1 MRRMIAASVAR
12 RIALKKMGAG
22 ALALAAPMQVLAA
35 VSDAGKPV
43 VKARRIISV
52 GGALTEIVYALG
64 AQGELVGVD
73 TTSLYPAVAQQL
85 PQVGY
90 ARTLSAE
97 GVLALAPT
105 QLIATEEAGP
115 QAVLRQVRDAG
126 VPVAVLNANNQ
137 FEGLLERVKQVG
149 QITGR
154 ADSAARLAQALQ
166 QQWDGALGKV
176 RQRSPSPV
184 QSAVRVLF
192 ILAHA
197 PNQVMVGGRQTG
209 ADAMLAYA
217 GAVNVMGGQGG
228 LGGFAGYKPLTPE
241 AVIAARP
248 DIVLVTD
255 QGLKASG
262 GVDGILKL
270 PGLAQTPAGRKHR
283 IVSLEAMLLLGFGPR
298 MPQALAEL
306 DAAFAKAMT
315 A

>member
-22 ALALAAPMQVLAA
+22 ALALAAPMHVLAA

-43 VKARRIISV
+43 AKARRIVSV
-52 GGALTEIVYALG
+52 GGALTEIVYAFG

-73 TTSLYPAVAQQL
+73 TTSLYPVVAQQL

-97 GVLALAPT
+97 GVLSLAPT

-115 QAVLRQVRDAG
+115 QTVLRQVRDAG
-126 VPVAVLNANNQ
+126 VPVAILNANNR

-149 QITGR
+149 RITGR
-154 ADSAARLAQALQ
+154 ADSAAHLAQALQ

-176 RQRSPSPV
+176 RQRSQPPV

-228 LGGFAGYKPLTPE
+228 QGGFAGYKPLTPE

-283 IVSLEAMLLLGFGPR
+283 IVSQEAMLLLGFGPR

-306 DAAFAKAMT
+306 DAAFAKAM
-315 A
+315 AA

>member
-22 ALALAAPMQVLAA
+22 ALALAAPMQALAA
-35 VSDAGKPV
+35 VSDAAKPII
-43 VKARRIISV
+43 KARRIVSV
-52 GGALTEIVYALG
+52 GGALTEIIYALE

-97 GVLALAPT
+97 GVLSLAPT

-126 VPVAVLNANNQ
+126 VPVAVLNANNK
-137 FEGLLERVKQVG
+137 FEGLLARVKQVG

-154 ADSAARLAQALQ
+154 TDPAARLAQALQ
-166 QQWDGALGKV
+166 QQWNGALAKV
-176 RQRSPSPV
+176 GQRSHAP
-184 QSAVRVLF
+184 VRVLF

-197 PNQVMVGGRQTG
+197 PNQVMVGGRETG

-228 LGGFAGYKPLTPE
+228 FSGYKPLTPE

-248 DIVLVTD
+248 DLVLVTD

-298 MPQALAEL
+298 MPQALADL
-306 DAAFAKAMT
+306 DAAFAQAM
-315 A
+315 AA

>member
-35 VSDAGKPV
+35 VADAGKPV
-43 VKARRIISV
+43 AKARRIVSV
-52 GGALTEIVYALG
+52 GGALTEIVYALE

-97 GVLALAPT
+97 GVLSLAPT

-126 VPVAVLNANNQ
+126 VPVAVLNANNR
-137 FEGLLERVKQVG
+137 FEGLLDRVKQVG
-149 QITGR
+149 RITGR
-154 ADSAARLAQALQ
+154 ADPAARLAQALQ

-176 RQRSPSPV
+176 RQRQHAP
-184 QSAVRVLF
+184 VRVLF

-197 PNQVMVGGRQTG
+197 PNQVMVGGRETG

-217 GAVNVMGGQGG
+217 GAVNVMGGQ
-228 LGGFAGYKPLTPE
+228 GGFAGYKPLTPE

-270 PGLAQTPAGRKHR
+270 PGLAQTPAGRRHR
-283 IVSLEAMLLLGFGPR
+283 IVSQEAMLLLGFGPR

-306 DAAFAKAMT
+306 DAAFSQAM
-315 A
+315 AA

>member
-35 VSDAGKPV
+35 VNDAARPV
-43 VKARRIISV
+43 AKARRIVSV
-52 GGALTEIVYALG
+52 GGALTEIVYALE

-97 GVLALAPT
+97 GVLSLAPT

-126 VPVAVLNANNQ
+126 VPVAVLSANNQ

-149 QITGR
+149 RITGR
-154 ADSAARLAQALQ
+154 ADPAARLAQALQ
-166 QQWDGALGKV
+166 QQWDGALV
-176 RQRSPSPV
+176 RIRQRQRAP
-184 QSAVRVLF
+184 VRVLF

-197 PNQVMVGGRQTG
+197 PNQVMVGGHGTG

-217 GAVNVMGGQGG
+217 GAVNVMGGQ
-228 LGGFAGYKPLTPE
+228 GGFAGYKPLTPE

-270 PGLAQTPAGRKHR
+270 PGLAQTPAGRKQR
-283 IVSLEAMLLLGFGPR
+283 IVSQEAMLLLGFGPR

-306 DAAFAKAMT
+306 DAAFTKAM
-315 A
+315 AA

>member
-43 VKARRIISV
+43 AKARRIVSV
-52 GGALTEIVYALG
+52 GGALTEIVYALD
-64 AQGELVGVD
+64 AQAELVGVD
-73 TTSLYPAVAQQL
+73 TTSLYPATAQQL

-97 GVLALAPT
+97 GVLSLAPT

-115 QAVLRQVRDAG
+115 QTVLRQVRDAG

-154 ADSAARLAQALQ
+154 VEPAARLAQNLR
-166 QQWDGALGKV
+166 QQWSGALAKV
-176 RQRSPSPV
+176 RKRQHAP
-184 QSAVRVLF
+184 VRVLF

-197 PNQVMVGGRQTG
+197 PNQVMVGGRETG

-228 LGGFAGYKPLTPE
+228 FAGYKPLTPE

-248 DIVLVTD
+248 DVVLVTD

-262 GVDGILKL
+262 GVDGILTL
-270 PGLAQTPAGRKHR
+270 PGLAQTPAGKQHR
-283 IVSLEAMLLLGFGPR
+283 IVSQEAMLLLGFGPR
-298 MPQALAEL
+298 MPQALADL
-306 DAAFAKAMT
+306 DAAFAKAM
-315 A
+315 AA

>member
-35 VSDAGKPV
+35 VSDAAKPII
-43 VKARRIISV
+43 KARRIVSV
-52 GGALTEIVYALG
+52 GGALTEIIYALE

-97 GVLALAPT
+97 GVLSLAPT

-126 VPVAVLNANNQ
+126 VPVAVLSANNK
-137 FEGLLERVKQVG
+137 FEGLLARVQQVG

-154 ADSAARLAQALQ
+154 PDPAARLAQTLLQ
-166 QQWDGALGKV
+166 QWGGALGKV
-176 RQRSPSPV
+176 GQRSHAP
-184 QSAVRVLF
+184 VRVLF

-197 PNQVMVGGRQTG
+197 PNQVMVGGRETG

-228 LGGFAGYKPLTPE
+228 FSGYKPLTPE

-248 DIVLVTD
+248 DLVLVTD

-298 MPQALAEL
+298 MPKALSEL

>member
-43 VKARRIISV
+43 AKARRIVSV
-52 GGALTEIVYALG
+52 GGALTEIVYALE

-73 TTSLYPAVAQQL
+73 TTSLYPVVAQQL

-97 GVLALAPT
+97 GVLSLAPT

-126 VPVAVLNANNQ
+126 VPVAVLSANNQ

-154 ADSAARLAQALQ
+154 ADPAARLAQALQ

-176 RQRSPSPV
+176 RQRQHAP
-184 QSAVRVLF
+184 VRVLF

-217 GAVNVMGGQGG
+217 GAVNVMGGSA
-228 LGGFAGYKPLTPE
+228 GFAGYKPLTPE

-306 DAAFAKAMT
+306 DAAFAKAM
-315 A
+315 AA

>member
-35 VSDAGKPV
+35 VTDAGKPLA
-43 VKARRIISV
+43 KARRIVSV
-52 GGALTEIVYALG
+52 GGALTEIVYALD

-97 GVLALAPT
+97 GVLSLAPT

-126 VPVAVLNANNQ
+126 VPVAVLSANNQ

-154 ADSAARLAQALQ
+154 ADPAARLAQSLQ
-166 QQWDGALGKV
+166 QQWSGALAKV
-176 RQRSPSPV
+176 RQRSHSP
-184 QSAVRVLF
+184 VRVLF

-197 PNQVMVGGRQTG
+197 PNQVMVGGRETG

-217 GAVNVMGGQGG
+217 GAVNVMGGQ
-228 LGGFAGYKPLTPE
+228 GGFAGYKPLTPE

-283 IVSLEAMLLLGFGPR
+283 IVSQEAMLLLGFGPR

-306 DAAFAKAMT
+306 DAAFAKAM
-315 A
+315 AA

>member
-22 ALALAAPMQVLAA
+22 ALALATPMQVLAA
-35 VSDAGKPV
+35 VSDAGKPL
-43 VKARRIISV
+43 VKARRIVSV
-52 GGALTEIVYALG
+52 GGALTEIVYALD

-73 TTSLYPAVAQQL
+73 TTSLYPATAQKL

-97 GVLALAPT
+97 GVLSLAPT
-105 QLIATEEAGP
+105 QLIATDEAGP
-115 QAVLRQVRDAG
+115 QTVLRQVRDAG
-126 VPVAVLNANNQ
+126 VPVAVLNADNK
-137 FEGLLERVKQVG
+137 FEGLLDRVKQVG
-149 QITGR
+149 RITDR
-154 ADSAARLAQALQ
+154 VEPAARLAHSLQ
-166 QQWDGALGKV
+166 QQWSGALAKV
-176 RQRSPSPV
+176 RQRQHAP
-184 QSAVRVLF
+184 VRVLF

-197 PNQVMVGGRQTG
+197 PNQVMVGGRETG

-228 LGGFAGYKPLTPE
+228 FAGYKPLTPE

-248 DIVLVTD
+248 DVVLVTD

-270 PGLAQTPAGRKHR
+270 PGLAQTPAGRRHR
-283 IVSLEAMLLLGFGPR
+283 IVSQEAMLLLGFGPR

-306 DAAFAKAMT
+306 DAAFAQAM
-315 A
+315 AA

>member
-43 VKARRIISV
+43 VKARRIVSV
-52 GGALTEIVYALG
+52 GGALTEIVYALE

-97 GVLALAPT
+97 GVLSLAPT

-115 QAVLRQVRDAG
+115 QTVLRQVRDAG
-126 VPVAVLNANNQ
+126 VPVAVLNANNR

-154 ADSAARLAQALQ
+154 PDPAARLAQSLQ
-166 QQWDGALGKV
+166 QQWSGALAKV
-176 RQRSPSPV
+176 RQRQHAP
-184 QSAVRVLF
+184 VRVLF

-197 PNQVMVGGRQTG
+197 PNQVMVGGRETG

-228 LGGFAGYKPLTPE
+228 FAGYKPLTPE

-248 DIVLVTD
+248 DVVLVTD

-270 PGLAQTPAGRKHR
+270 PGLAQTPAGRQHR
-283 IVSLEAMLLLGFGPR
+283 IVSQEAMLLLGFGPR

-306 DAAFAKAMT
+306 DAAFAKAM
-315 A
+315 AA

>member
-35 VSDAGKPV
+35 VSDAAKPM
-43 VKARRIISV
+43 VKARRIVSV
-52 GGALTEIVYALG
+52 GGALTEIVYALE

-97 GVLALAPT
+97 GVLSLAPT

-115 QAVLRQVRDAG
+115 QTVLRQVRDAG
-126 VPVAVLNANNQ
+126 VPVAVLNANNR

-154 ADSAARLAQALQ
+154 ADPAARLAQALQ

-176 RQRSPSPV
+176 RLRSHAP
-184 QSAVRVLF
+184 VRVLF

-197 PNQVMVGGRQTG
+197 PNQVMVGGRETG

-217 GAVNVMGGQGG
+217 GAVNVMGGSA
-228 LGGFAGYKPLTPE
+228 GFAGYKPLTPE

-298 MPQALAEL
+298 MPQALGEL

>member
-43 VKARRIISV
+43 VKARRIVSV
-52 GGALTEIVYALG
+52 GGALTEIVYALD
-64 AQGELVGVD
+64 AQAELVGVD
-73 TTSLYPAVAQQL
+73 TTSLYPATAQQL

-97 GVLALAPT
+97 GVLSLAPT

-115 QAVLRQVRDAG
+115 QTVLRQVRDAG

-154 ADSAARLAQALQ
+154 VEPAARLAQNLR
-166 QQWDGALGKV
+166 QQWSGALAKV
-176 RQRSPSPV
+176 RKRQHAP
-184 QSAVRVLF
+184 VRVLF

-197 PNQVMVGGRQTG
+197 PNQVMVGGRETG

-228 LGGFAGYKPLTPE
+228 FAGYKPLTPE

-248 DIVLVTD
+248 DVVLVTD

-262 GVDGILKL
+262 GVDGILTL
-270 PGLAQTPAGRKHR
+270 PGLAQTPAGKQHR
-283 IVSLEAMLLLGFGPR
+283 IVSQEAMLLLGFGPR
-298 MPQALAEL
+298 MPQALADL
-306 DAAFAKAMT
+306 DAAFAKAM
-315 A
+315 AA

>member
-35 VSDAGKPV
+35 VSDAGKPLA
-43 VKARRIISV
+43 KARRIVSV
-52 GGALTEIVYALG
+52 GGALTEIVYALE

-97 GVLALAPT
+97 GVLSLAPT

-115 QAVLRQVRDAG
+115 QTVLRQVRDAG
-126 VPVAVLNANNQ
+126 VPVAVLNANNR

-154 ADSAARLAQALQ
+154 PDPAARLAQSLQ
-166 QQWDGALGKV
+166 QQWSGALAKV
-176 RQRSPSPV
+176 RQRQHAP
-184 QSAVRVLF
+184 VRVLF

-197 PNQVMVGGRQTG
+197 PNQVMVGGRETG

-228 LGGFAGYKPLTPE
+228 FAGYKPLTPE

-248 DIVLVTD
+248 DVVLVTD

-270 PGLAQTPAGRKHR
+270 PGLAQTPAGRQHR
-283 IVSLEAMLLLGFGPR
+283 IVSQEAMLLLGFGPR

-306 DAAFAKAMT
+306 DAAFAKAM
-315 A
+315 AA

>member
-35 VSDAGKPV
+35 VSDAGKPL
-43 VKARRIISV
+43 VKARRIVSV
-52 GGALTEIVYALG
+52 GGALTEIVYALD

-73 TTSLYPAVAQQL
+73 TTSLYPATAQKL

-115 QAVLRQVRDAG
+115 QTVLRQVRDAG
-126 VPVAVLNANNQ
+126 VPVAVLNADNK
-137 FEGLLERVKQVG
+137 FEGLLDRVKQVG
-149 QITGR
+149 QITDR
-154 ADSAARLAQALQ
+154 VEPAARLASSLR
-166 QQWDGALGKV
+166 QQWSGALAKV
-176 RQRSPSPV
+176 RQRQHAP
-184 QSAVRVLF
+184 VRVLF

-197 PNQVMVGGRQTG
+197 PNQVMVGGRETG

-217 GAVNVMGGQGG
+217 GAVNVMGGQ
-228 LGGFAGYKPLTPE
+228 GGFAGYKPLTPE

-283 IVSLEAMLLLGFGPR
+283 IVSQEAMLLLGFGPR

-306 DAAFAKAMT
+306 DAAFAQAM
-315 A
+315 AA

>member
-43 VKARRIISV
+43 AKARRIVSV

-73 TTSLYPAVAQQL
+73 TTSLYPVVAQQL

-97 GVLALAPT
+97 GVLSLAPT

-126 VPVAVLNANNQ
+126 VPVAVLSANNQ

-154 ADSAARLAQALQ
+154 ADPAARLAQALQ

-176 RQRSPSPV
+176 RQRQHAP
-184 QSAVRVLF
+184 VRVLF

-197 PNQVMVGGRQTG
+197 PNQVMVGGRETG

-217 GAVNVMGGQGG
+217 GAVNVMGGSA
-228 LGGFAGYKPLTPE
+228 GFAGYKPLTPE

-306 DAAFAKAMT
+306 DAAFVKAM
-315 A
+315 AA

>member
-43 VKARRIISV
+43 AKARRIVSV

-97 GVLALAPT
+97 GVLSLAPT

-149 QITGR
+149 KITGR
-154 ADSAARLAQALQ
+154 ADPAARLAQALQ

-176 RQRSPSPV
+176 RQRQHAP
-184 QSAVRVLF
+184 VRVLF
-192 ILAHA
+192 VLAHA

-217 GAVNVMGGQGG
+217 GAVNVMGGSA
-228 LGGFAGYKPLTPE
+228 GFAGYKPLTPE

-306 DAAFAKAMT
+306 DAAFAKAM
-315 A
+315 AA

>member
-35 VSDAGKPV
+35 VADAGKPV
-43 VKARRIISV
+43 AKARRIVSV
-52 GGALTEIVYALG
+52 GGALTEIVYALD
-64 AQGELVGVD
+64 AQAELVGVD
-73 TTSLYPAVAQQL
+73 TTSLYPATAQQL

-97 GVLALAPT
+97 GVLSLAPT

-115 QAVLRQVRDAG
+115 QTVLRQVRDAG
-126 VPVAVLNANNQ
+126 VPVAVLNANNK
-137 FEGLLERVKQVG
+137 FEGLLERVTQVG

-154 ADSAARLAQALQ
+154 PDPAARLAQSLQ
-166 QQWDGALGKV
+166 QQWSGALAKV
-176 RQRSPSPV
+176 RQRQHAP
-184 QSAVRVLF
+184 VRVLF

-197 PNQVMVGGRQTG
+197 PNQVMVGGRETG

-228 LGGFAGYKPLTPE
+228 FAGYKPLTPE

-248 DIVLVTD
+248 DVVLVTD

-270 PGLAQTPAGRKHR
+270 PGLAQTPAGRQHR
-283 IVSLEAMLLLGFGPR
+283 IVSQEAMLLLGFGPR
-298 MPQALAEL
+298 MPQALAAL
-306 DAAFAKAMT
+306 DAAFAKAM
-315 A
+315 AA

>member
-35 VSDAGKPV
+35 VADAGKPMD
-43 VKARRIISV
+43 KARRIVSV
-52 GGALTEIVYALG
+52 GGALTEIVYALE

-97 GVLALAPT
+97 GVLSLAPT

-115 QAVLRQVRDAG
+115 QTVLRQVREAG
-126 VPVAVLNANNQ
+126 VPVAVLSANNQ

-149 QITGR
+149 RITGR
-154 ADSAARLAQALQ
+154 PEPAARLAQSLQ
-166 QQWDGALGKV
+166 QQWSGALARV
-176 RQRSPSPV
+176 RQRQHAP
-184 QSAVRVLF
+184 VRVLF
-192 ILAHA
+192 ILAHE
-197 PNQVMVGGRQTG
+197 PNQVMVGGRETG

-228 LGGFAGYKPLTPE
+228 QGGFAGYKPLTPE

-283 IVSLEAMLLLGFGPR
+283 IVSQEAMLLLGFGPR
-298 MPQALAEL
+298 MPQALADL
-306 DAAFAKAMT
+306 DAAFAKAM
-315 A
+315 AA

>member
-35 VSDAGKPV
+35 VSYAAKPV
-43 VKARRIISV
+43 TKARRIVSV

-73 TTSLYPAVAQQL
+73 TTSLYPVVAQQL

-97 GVLALAPT
+97 GVLSLAPT

-154 ADSAARLAQALQ
+154 ADPAARLAQALQ

-176 RQRSPSPV
+176 RQRQHAP
-184 QSAVRVLF
+184 VRVLF

-197 PNQVMVGGRQTG
+197 PNQVMVGGRETG

-217 GAVNVMGGQGG
+217 GAVNVMGGQ
-228 LGGFAGYKPLTPE
+228 GGFAGYKPLTPE

-248 DIVLVTD
+248 DIVLVTH

-306 DAAFAKAMT
+306 DAAFAKAM
-315 A
+315 AA

>member
-35 VSDAGKPV
+35 VSDAGKPL
-43 VKARRIISV
+43 VKARRIVSV
-52 GGALTEIVYALG
+52 GGALTEIVYALD
-64 AQGELVGVD
+64 AQAELVGVD
-73 TTSLYPAVAQQL
+73 TTSLYPATAQKL

-97 GVLALAPT
+97 GVLSLAPT

-115 QAVLRQVRDAG
+115 QTVLRQVRDAG
-126 VPVAVLNANNQ
+126 VPVAVLNANNK
-137 FEGLLERVKQVG
+137 FEGLLERVTQVG

-154 ADSAARLAQALQ
+154 PDPAARLAQSLQ
-166 QQWDGALGKV
+166 QQWSGALAKV
-176 RQRSPSPV
+176 RQRQHAP
-184 QSAVRVLF
+184 VRVLF

-197 PNQVMVGGRQTG
+197 PNQVMVGGRETG

-228 LGGFAGYKPLTPE
+228 FAGYKPLTPE

-248 DIVLVTD
+248 DVVLVTD

-270 PGLAQTPAGRKHR
+270 PGLAQTPAGRQHR
-283 IVSLEAMLLLGFGPR
+283 IVSQEAMLLLGFGPR

-306 DAAFAKAMT
+306 DAAFAKAM
-315 A
+315 AA

>member
-43 VKARRIISV
+43 VKARRIVSV

-73 TTSLYPAVAQQL
+73 TTSLYPVVAQQL

-97 GVLALAPT
+97 GVLSLAPT

-154 ADSAARLAQALQ
+154 ADPAARLAQALQ
-166 QQWDGALGKV
+166 QQWHGALGKV
-176 RQRSPSPV
+176 RQRQHAPG
-184 QSAVRVLF
+184 RVLF

-197 PNQVMVGGRQTG
+197 PNQVMVGGRETG

-228 LGGFAGYKPLTPE
+228 QGGFAGYKPLTPE

-306 DAAFAKAMT
+306 DAAFAKAM
-315 A
+315 AA

>member
-35 VSDAGKPV
+35 VSDAAKPM
-43 VKARRIISV
+43 VKARRIVSV
-52 GGALTEIVYALG
+52 GGALTEIVYALE

-97 GVLALAPT
+97 GVLSLAPT

-115 QAVLRQVRDAG
+115 QTVLRQVRDAG
-126 VPVAVLNANNQ
+126 VPVAVLNANNK

-176 RQRSPSPV
+176 RLRSHAP
-184 QSAVRVLF
+184 VRVLF

-197 PNQVMVGGRQTG
+197 PNQVMVGGRETG

-217 GAVNVMGGQGG
+217 GAVNVMGGPA
-228 LGGFAGYKPLTPE
+228 GFAGYKPLTPE

-270 PGLAQTPAGRKHR
+270 PGLGQTPAGRKHR

>member
-43 VKARRIISV
+43 VKARRIVSV

-73 TTSLYPAVAQQL
+73 TTSLYPVVAQQL

-97 GVLALAPT
+97 GVLSLAPT

-115 QAVLRQVRDAG
+115 QAVLRQVRDAS
-126 VPVAVLNANNQ
+126 VPVAVLSANNQ

-154 ADSAARLAQALQ
+154 ADPAARLAQALQ

-176 RQRSPSPV
+176 RERQHAP
-184 QSAVRVLF
+184 VRVLF

-197 PNQVMVGGRQTG
+197 PNQVMVGGRETG

-217 GAVNVMGGQGG
+217 GAVNVMGGSAS
-228 LGGFAGYKPLTPE
+228 FAGYKPLTPE

>member
-35 VSDAGKPV
+35 VSDASKPM
-43 VKARRIISV
+43 VKARRIVSV
-52 GGALTEIVYALG
+52 GGALTEIVYALE

-97 GVLALAPT
+97 GVLSLAPT

-115 QAVLRQVRDAG
+115 QTVLRQVRDAG
-126 VPVAVLNANNQ
+126 VPVAVLNANNK

-154 ADSAARLAQALQ
+154 ADPAARLAQALQ
-166 QQWDGALGKV
+166 QQWDGVLGKV
-176 RQRSPSPV
+176 RLRSHAP
-184 QSAVRVLF
+184 VRVLF

-197 PNQVMVGGRQTG
+197 PNQVMVGGRETG

-217 GAVNVMGGQGG
+217 GAVNVMGGPA
-228 LGGFAGYKPLTPE
+228 GFAGYKPLTPE

-270 PGLAQTPAGRKHR
+270 PGLGQTPAGRKHR

>member
-43 VKARRIISV
+43 AKARRIVSV
-52 GGALTEIVYALG
+52 GGALTEIVYALE

-73 TTSLYPAVAQQL
+73 TTSLYPVVAQQL

-97 GVLALAPT
+97 GVLSLAPT

-126 VPVAVLNANNQ
+126 VPVAVLSANNQ

-149 QITGR
+149 RITGR
-154 ADSAARLAQALQ
+154 AEPAARLAQALQ

-176 RQRSPSPV
+176 RQRGHAP
-184 QSAVRVLF
+184 VRVLF

-197 PNQVMVGGRQTG
+197 PNQVMVGGRETG

-217 GAVNVMGGQGG
+217 GAVNVMGGSAS
-228 LGGFAGYKPLTPE
+228 FAGYKPLTPE

-298 MPQALAEL
+298 MPQALTEL
-306 DAAFAKAMT
+306 DAAFAKAM
-315 A
+315 AA

>member
-35 VSDAGKPV
+35 VTDAAKPV
-43 VKARRIISV
+43 VKARRIVSV
-52 GGALTEIVYALG
+52 GGALTEIVYALE

-97 GVLALAPT
+97 GVLSLAPT

-126 VPVAVLNANNQ
+126 VPVAVLSANNQ

-149 QITGR
+149 RITGR
-154 ADSAARLAQALQ
+154 ADPAARLAQSLQ
-166 QQWDGALGKV
+166 QQWSGALAKV
-176 RQRSPSPV
+176 QQRQHAP
-184 QSAVRVLF
+184 VRVLF

-197 PNQVMVGGRQTG
+197 PNQVMVGGRETG

-217 GAVNVMGGQGG
+217 GAVNVMGGQ
-228 LGGFAGYKPLTPE
+228 GGFAGYKPLTPE

-283 IVSLEAMLLLGFGPR
+283 IVSQEAMLLLGFGPR

-306 DAAFAKAMT
+306 DAAFAKAM
-315 A
+315 AA

>member
-35 VSDAGKPV
+35 VSDAGKPL
-43 VKARRIISV
+43 VKARRIVSV
-52 GGALTEIVYALG
+52 GGALTEIVYALE

-97 GVLALAPT
+97 GVLSLAPT

-115 QAVLRQVRDAG
+115 QTVLRQVRDAG
-126 VPVAVLNANNQ
+126 VPVAVLNANNR

-154 ADSAARLAQALQ
+154 PDPAARLAQSLQ
-166 QQWDGALGKV
+166 QQWSGALAKV
-176 RQRSPSPV
+176 RQRQHAP
-184 QSAVRVLF
+184 VRVLF

-197 PNQVMVGGRQTG
+197 PNQVMVGGRETG

-228 LGGFAGYKPLTPE
+228 FAGYKPLTPE

-248 DIVLVTD
+248 DVVLVTD

-270 PGLAQTPAGRKHR
+270 PGLAQTPAGRQHR
-283 IVSLEAMLLLGFGPR
+283 IVSQEAMLLLGFGPR

-306 DAAFAKAMT
+306 DAAFAKAM
-315 A
+315 AA

>member
-22 ALALAAPMQVLAA
+22 ALALAAPMQALAA
-35 VSDAGKPV
+35 VSDAAKPII
-43 VKARRIISV
+43 KARRIVSV
-52 GGALTEIVYALG
+52 GGALTEIIYALE

-97 GVLALAPT
+97 GVLSLAPT

-126 VPVAVLNANNQ
+126 VPVAVLNANNK
-137 FEGLLERVKQVG
+137 FEGLLARVQQVG

-154 ADSAARLAQALQ
+154 PDPAARLAQALQ
-166 QQWDGALGKV
+166 QQWSGALAKV
-176 RQRSPSPV
+176 GQRSHAP
-184 QSAVRVLF
+184 VRVLF

-197 PNQVMVGGRQTG
+197 PNQVMVGGRETG

-228 LGGFAGYKPLTPE
+228 FSGYKPLTPE

-248 DIVLVTD
+248 DLVLVTD

-298 MPQALAEL
+298 MPQALSEL

>member
-35 VSDAGKPV
+35 VADAGKPV
-43 VKARRIISV
+43 AKARRIVSV
-52 GGALTEIVYALG
+52 GGALTEIVYALD
-64 AQGELVGVD
+64 AQAELVGVD
-73 TTSLYPAVAQQL
+73 TTSLYPATAQQL

-97 GVLALAPT
+97 GVLSLAPT

-126 VPVAVLNANNQ
+126 VPVAVLNANNK
-137 FEGLLERVKQVG
+137 FEGLLARVKQVG

-154 ADSAARLAQALQ
+154 TDPAARLAQALQ
-166 QQWDGALGKV
+166 QQWNGALAKV
-176 RQRSPSPV
+176 GQRSHAP
-184 QSAVRVLF
+184 VRVLF

-197 PNQVMVGGRQTG
+197 PNQVMVGGRETG

-228 LGGFAGYKPLTPE
+228 FSGYKPLTPE

-248 DIVLVTD
+248 DLVLVTD

-270 PGLAQTPAGRKHR
+270 PGLVQTPAGRKHR

-298 MPQALAEL
+298 MPQALSEL
-306 DAAFAKAMT
+306 DAAFAQAM
-315 A
+315 AA

>member
-35 VSDAGKPV
+35 VSDAAKPII
-43 VKARRIISV
+43 KARRIVSV
-52 GGALTEIVYALG
+52 GGALTEIIYALE

-97 GVLALAPT
+97 GVLSLAPT

-126 VPVAVLNANNQ
+126 VPVAVLNANNK
-137 FEGLLERVKQVG
+137 FEGLLARVKQVG

-154 ADSAARLAQALQ
+154 TDPAARLAQALQ
-166 QQWDGALGKV
+166 QQWNGALAKV
-176 RQRSPSPV
+176 GQRSHAP
-184 QSAVRVLF
+184 VRVLF

-197 PNQVMVGGRQTG
+197 PNQVMVGGRETG

-228 LGGFAGYKPLTPE
+228 FSGYKPLTPE

-248 DIVLVTD
+248 DLVLVTD

-298 MPQALAEL
+298 MPQALSEL

>member
-35 VSDAGKPV
+35 VSDASKPM
-43 VKARRIISV
+43 VKARRIVSV
-52 GGALTEIVYALG
+52 GGALTEIVYALE

-97 GVLALAPT
+97 GVLSLAPT

-115 QAVLRQVRDAG
+115 QTVLRQVRDAG
-126 VPVAVLNANNQ
+126 VPVAVLNANNK

-154 ADSAARLAQALQ
+154 ADPAARLAQALQ
-166 QQWDGALGKV
+166 QQWDGVLGKV
-176 RQRSPSPV
+176 RLRSHAP
-184 QSAVRVLF
+184 VRVLF

-197 PNQVMVGGRQTG
+197 PNQVMVGGRETG

-217 GAVNVMGGQGG
+217 GAVNVMGGSA
-228 LGGFAGYKPLTPE
+228 GFAGYKPLTPE

-298 MPQALAEL
+298 MPQALGEL

>member
-43 VKARRIISV
+43 VKARRIVSV

-97 GVLALAPT
+97 GVLSLAPT

-154 ADSAARLAQALQ
+154 ADPAARLAQALQ

-176 RQRSPSPV
+176 RQRQHAP
-184 QSAVRVLF
+184 VRVLF

-197 PNQVMVGGRQTG
+197 PNQVMVGGRETG

-217 GAVNVMGGQGG
+217 GAVNVMGGQ
-228 LGGFAGYKPLTPE
+228 GGFAGYKPLTPE

-306 DAAFAKAMT
+306 DAAFAKAM
-315 A
+315 AA

>member
-73 TTSLYPAVAQQL
+73 TTSLYPVVAQQL

-97 GVLALAPT
+97 GVLSLAPT

-149 QITGR
+149 RITGR

>member
-35 VSDAGKPV
+35 VSDAAKPII
-43 VKARRIISV
+43 KARRIVSV
-52 GGALTEIVYALG
+52 GGALTEIIYALE

-97 GVLALAPT
+97 GVLSLAPT

-126 VPVAVLNANNQ
+126 VPVAVLNANNK
-137 FEGLLERVKQVG
+137 FEGLLARVKQVG

-154 ADSAARLAQALQ
+154 PDPAARLAQALQ
-166 QQWDGALGKV
+166 QQWSGALAKV
-176 RQRSPSPV
+176 GQRSHAP
-184 QSAVRVLF
+184 VRVLF

-197 PNQVMVGGRQTG
+197 PNQVMVGGRETG

-228 LGGFAGYKPLTPE
+228 FSGYKPLTPE

-248 DIVLVTD
+248 DLVLVTD

-262 GVDGILKL
+262 DVDAILKL

-298 MPQALAEL
+298 MPQALSEL

>member
-22 ALALAAPMQVLAA
+22 ALALATPMQVLAA
-35 VSDAGKPV
+35 VNEAGKTQV
-43 VKARRIISV
+43 RTRRIVSV
-52 GGALTEIVYALG
+52 GGALTEIVYALE

-73 TTSLYPAVAQQL
+73 TTSLFPVVAQTL

-97 GVLALAPT
+97 GVLSLAPT

-115 QAVLRQVRDAG
+115 PTVLRQVRDAG
-126 VPVAVLNANNQ
+126 VTVAVLNANNR
-137 FEGLLERVKQVG
+137 FEGLLERVSEVG
-149 QITGR
+149 RLTGR
-154 ADSAARLAQALQ
+154 SEAAARLTQTLQ
-166 QQWDGALGKV
+166 QQWRDSMAGV
-176 RQRSPSPV
+176 QQRRAAP
-184 QSAVRVLF
+184 VRVLF
-192 ILAHA
+192 VLAHA
-197 PNQVMVGGRQTG
+197 PNQVMVGGRDTG

-228 LGGFAGYKPLTPE
+228 FAGYKPLTPE

-248 DIVLVTD
+248 DVVLVTD

-270 PGLAQTPAGRKHR
+270 PGLAQTPAGRQHR

-298 MPQALAEL
+298 MPQALAQL
-306 DAAFAKAMT
+306 DGALAKAM
-315 A
+315 AA

>member
-35 VSDAGKPV
+35 VADAGKPL
-43 VKARRIISV
+43 AQTRRIVSV
-52 GGALTEIVYALG
+52 GGALTEIVYALD
-64 AQGELVGVD
+64 AQAELVGVD
-73 TTSLYPAVAQQL
+73 TTSLYPATAQKL

-97 GVLALAPT
+97 GVLSLAPT

-115 QAVLRQVRDAG
+115 QTVLRQVRDAG
-126 VPVAVLNANNQ
+126 VPVAVLNANNR

-154 ADSAARLAQALQ
+154 PDPAARLAQSLQ
-166 QQWDGALGKV
+166 QQWSGALAKV
-176 RQRSPSPV
+176 RQRQHAP
-184 QSAVRVLF
+184 VRVLF

-197 PNQVMVGGRQTG
+197 PNQVMVGGRETG

-228 LGGFAGYKPLTPE
+228 FAGYKPLTPE

-248 DIVLVTD
+248 DVVLVTD

-270 PGLAQTPAGRKHR
+270 PGLAQTPAGKQHR
-283 IVSLEAMLLLGFGPR
+283 IVSQEAMLLLGFGPR

-306 DAAFAKAMT
+306 DAAFAKAM
-315 A
+315 AA

>member
-35 VSDAGKPV
+35 VSDAGKPL
-43 VKARRIISV
+43 VKARRIVSV
-52 GGALTEIVYALG
+52 GGALTEIVYALE

-97 GVLALAPT
+97 GVLSLAPT

-115 QAVLRQVRDAG
+115 QTVLRQVRDAG
-126 VPVAVLNANNQ
+126 VPVAVLNANNR

-154 ADSAARLAQALQ
+154 ADPAARLAQALQ
-166 QQWDGALGKV
+166 QQWDGVLGKV
-176 RQRSPSPV
+176 RQRSHAP
-184 QSAVRVLF
+184 VRVLF

-197 PNQVMVGGRQTG
+197 PNQVMVGGRETG

-217 GAVNVMGGQGG
+217 GAVNVMGG

-248 DIVLVTD
+248 DLVLVTD

-306 DAAFAKAMT
+306 DAAFAKAM
-315 A
+315 AA

>member
-43 VKARRIISV
+43 AKARRIVSV

-73 TTSLYPAVAQQL
+73 TTSLYPVVAQQL

-97 GVLALAPT
+97 GVLSLAPT

-126 VPVAVLNANNQ
+126 VPVAVLSANNQ

-154 ADSAARLAQALQ
+154 ADPAARLAQALQ

-176 RQRSPSPV
+176 RQRQHAP
-184 QSAVRVLF
+184 VRVLF

-217 GAVNVMGGQGG
+217 GAVNVMGGSA
-228 LGGFAGYKPLTPE
+228 GFAGYKPLTPE

-270 PGLAQTPAGRKHR
+270 PGLAQTPAGRKQR
-283 IVSLEAMLLLGFGPR
+283 IVSQEAMLLLGFGPR
-298 MPQALAEL
+298 MPQALMEL
-306 DAAFAKAMT
+306 DAAFAKAM
-315 A
+315 AA